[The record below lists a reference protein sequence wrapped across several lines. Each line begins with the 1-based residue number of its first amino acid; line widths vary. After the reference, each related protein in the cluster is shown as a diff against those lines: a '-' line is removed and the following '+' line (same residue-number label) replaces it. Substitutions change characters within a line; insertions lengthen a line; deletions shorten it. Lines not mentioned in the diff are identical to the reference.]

1 MRCTETANR
10 YGFDVFHHPR
20 PRALLFS
27 QESESG
33 LLHILDHCE
42 ELYTRS
48 EKFPAFKTSRIAGAQ
63 TSPRGQISSA
73 RVSAAETGGGSRS

>member
-33 LLHILDHCE
+33 LLDCE

-63 TSPRGQISSA
+63 TPPRGQISSA